1 MVLVLVLRI
10 AELPV
15 VDVWLL
21 QVGQRT
27 GEIDQPCMIAPA
39 TVAAAAATATT
50 PVCPRRR

>member
-1 MVLVLVLRI
+1 MVLVLRI
-10 AELPV
+10 AKLPVV

-39 TVAAAAATATT
+39 TVAAATATATT